1 MATKICWRL
10 CLFTDAP
17 FNAVKSKWLIGG
29 IHERGTASAKLGQ
42 PLHCPVCNRR
52 AFETHK
58 FMLSYGLGQVFDF
71 HALREQGL
79 NVNMYCSHIQYFARH
94 SLAEL
99 EPGSD

>member
-1 MATKICWRL
+1 MNEARQ
-10 CLFTDAP
+10 
-17 FNAVKSKWLIGG
+17 
-29 IHERGTASAKLGQ
+29 AKVGGQ

-79 NVNMYCSHIQYFARH
+79 MLICEHCSYIQYFARH
-94 SLAEL
+94 SLVEL
-99 EPGSD
+99 EPSTD